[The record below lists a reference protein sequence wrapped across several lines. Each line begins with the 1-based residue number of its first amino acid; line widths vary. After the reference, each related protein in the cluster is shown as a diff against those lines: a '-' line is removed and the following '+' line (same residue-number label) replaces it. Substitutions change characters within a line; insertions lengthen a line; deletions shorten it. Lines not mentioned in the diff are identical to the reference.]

1 MKPFLLFT
9 AFLFFA
15 FGGWSQQQTQSAISG
30 VVTDAQSGYPL
41 PGVTLVVTNTD
52 PLLGAVTDIDGR
64 FRIGNVPVGRHQLN
78 ATSIGYEPRTLS
90 NLLVSSARDLQLT
103 IALTE
108 SIVVIE
114 GAEVIAEDDKARPKN
129 EMALISARSFTVEEA
144 MRYSGSLQDP
154 SRMAQ
159 NFAGVSNASDDRNDI
174 IIRGNSPTG
183 VLWRMEGIDI
193 PSPNHFSAFGTTG
206 GPVSMLNI
214 NNLANSDFLTGAF
227 PAGYGNALAGV
238 FDLSIRNGNKDNY
251 EFLGQVGFNGFE
263 FGAEGPLNIGRNGSF
278 LVNYRYS
285 TLEVFNALGVEF
297 GTGSAIPQYQDVTM
311 KIDIPTAK
319 AGRFG
324 FFAVGGT
331 SYIEFLA
338 SDATDNNLFSSSA
351 EDTRFGSTTGWAGF
365 THDFFF
371 NEKTKSR
378 FIVAGSHVATNGNI
392 DSLSL
397 VDGAPQRVFG
407 TNNALNR
414 YTAKLEVTSKRNA
427 RNTLRVGVQADLYG
441 IDFLDSVLVAPQTFF
456 YRANIDEQ
464 AALTQA
470 YANWMHRAGERLTFN
485 VGVHSQLFF
494 LNDAASLEPRLGA
507 SYKVGKSGNLNFGA
521 GLHSQM
527 QPLPVYFNRDR
538 IGGVEGVLR
547 NNQLGFNR
555 AAHAVLGYDRSVTQ
569 HFRIKTEVYYQHL
582 FNIAVDRETTPFSML
597 NAGTDFVMPFNG
609 DLVNEGTGENYGVEL
624 TLERFFH
631 RGFYAL
637 ATASLFE
644 STYKGSDGV
653 ERSTAFNS
661 NYVFNALGGKE
672 WTIGERNSFAIDT
685 RVTYAGG
692 QRYSPIDLEASIA
705 ENREVRIDEL
715 AFTEQYSAYFRWDF
729 KLTFRMNR
737 AKYAQQWSV
746 DLRNL
751 TNNANIF
758 SENFNARSGQLETRY
773 QIGFFPDIQYRIF
786 F

>member
-1 MKPFLLFT
+1 MKPYILLT

-41 PGVTLVVTNTD
+41 PGVTLVVANTD

-64 FRIGNVPVGRHQLN
+64 FRIGNVPVGRHQLT

-90 NLLVSSARDLQLT
+90 NLLVTSARDLQLN

-285 TLEVFNALGVEF
+285 TLEVFNALGIEF
-297 GTGSAIPQYQDVTM
+297 GTGSAIPQYQDLTM

-397 VDGAPQRVFG
+397 VDGSPQRVFG

-427 RNTLRVGVQADLYG
+427 RNTLRAGMQADVYG
-441 IDFLDSVLVAPQTFF
+441 IDFLDSVRVAPQTFF

-464 AALTQA
+464 ALLTQA

-494 LNDAASLEPRLGA
+494 LNDAAALEPRLGA
-507 SYKVGKSGNLNFGA
+507 SYKVGQSGNINFGA

-582 FNIAVDRETTPFSML
+582 FNIAVDREATPFSML
-597 NAGTDFVMPFNG
+597 NAGTDFTMPFNG

-692 QRYSPIDLEASIA
+692 QRFSPIDLEASIA
-705 ENREVRIDEL
+705 ENREVRIDDL
-715 AFTEQYSAYFRWDF
+715 AFTEQYSAYFRWDLKF
-729 KLTFRMNR
+729 TFRMNR

-751 TNNANIF
+751 TNNPNIF

-773 QIGFFPDIQYRIF
+773 QIGFFPDIQYRIYF
-786 F
+786 